1 MTENQGHGEAAPGSG
16 VPERDL
22 ESRLEQ
28 ARLYF
33 RRHHANVQ
41 PDPAFADRVTARL
54 RREPVELLGW
64 AALRLLPATLALLL
78 ILAWISFQA
87 DGSNGVQVADAGSG
101 DLIGWVLE
109 ETEGSP

>member
-1 MTENQGHGEAAPGSG
+1 M
-16 VPERDL
+16 
-22 ESRLEQ
+22 EQ
-28 ARLYF
+28 ARLFF

-64 AALRLLPATLALLL
+64 AALRLLPATLALVL
-78 ILAWISFQA
+78 ILAWLAFQA
-87 DGSNGVQVADAGSG
+87 AGSNEVQIAEAGSG

-109 ETEGSP
+109 ETEGTP